1 MSPGCLIH
9 VDYISTR
16 IFVYENDKVS
26 KICSNP
32 QNKHATEMNFTPKF
46 IYVFTQVMTLK
57 DINVLDVLFTYA
69 YAAIVKVDTDN
80 IYVPKWWSK

>member
-9 VDYISTR
+9 VDYISTG
-16 IFVYENDKVS
+16 IFVYENHKVS
-26 KICSNP
+26 KVCSNP
-32 QNKHATEMNFTPKF
+32 QNKHAPEMNFTPKF

-69 YAAIVKVDTDN
+69 ATVKVYADN

>member
-1 MSPGCLIH
+1 
-9 VDYISTR
+9 
-16 IFVYENDKVS
+16 
-26 KICSNP
+26 
-32 QNKHATEMNFTPKF
+32 MNFTPKF